1 MVETVMKMP
10 ALAVVGAD
18 HRIVQSTESFRQRYA
33 GAQALCEESPE
44 LEQVLTGQA
53 DTAVISVGDLSV
65 EIEAVTD
72 EAGRRHAMLSLPPEE
87 RSTAA
92 EPPTTALC
100 DAAEESSAIVW
111 VKDLDGRYLYAN
123 PRYLRDLE
131 TTQERLSGNTDG
143 DLPEAETVDGPRRRY
158 AADGFEEPL
167 QLEYTVPAI
176 DHRPALTAFRF
187 ALRDEAGQPIGT
199 CGVAAPVNEA
209 QIARDEAVR
218 LMQLERW
225 NRLDPMDARAELL
238 EQWHVHAA
246 GAGMVGGAEPYVVA
260 PEDESQLAADP
271 EAAPED
277 ESGRQW
283 AERAGQLERELQR
296 AQAQMRDVKAESE
309 QLRTDARAAAEE
321 AERWRGELNEANLAL
336 ERTRADA
343 QAELEQARAEAK
355 AEVKGALAELEQARA
370 EAQAR
375 TQVEAELERV
385 QADAQGELEQVRTEL
400 EQAQMQAEA
409 ELERVQGDAQAELE
423 QVRAEL
429 EQAQVEVQAA
439 HAEAEAARAE
449 LGASRAQVESLRGP
463 STSALRLSEELG
475 RALGLE
481 RERGDE
487 LERALARIRTR
498 LGDFETA
505 LERKPSGQ
513 TSDS

>member
-1 MVETVMKMP
+1 MGGTVMKMP

-44 LEQVLTGQA
+44 LEQVLTGRA

-72 EAGRRHAMLSLPPEE
+72 AAGRRHAMLSLPPEE
-87 RSTAA
+87 RSAVP

-123 PRYLRDLE
+123 PRYLRDLK
-131 TTQERLSGNTDG
+131 TTEERLLGNTDG

-187 ALRDEAGQPIGT
+187 ALRDEVGQPIGT

-238 EQWHVHAA
+238 EQWHVHTA
-246 GAGMVGGAEPYVVA
+246 GTGMLGGDEPYVVD

-271 EAAPED
+271 EEAPER

-283 AERAGQLERELQR
+283 AERADQLERELQQAH
-296 AQAQMRDVKAESE
+296 AQIREVEAESE
-309 QLRTDARAAAEE
+309 QLRTAARAAAEE
-321 AERWRGELNEANLAL
+321 AERWRGELDEANLAL
-336 ERTRADA
+336 ERTRVDA
-343 QAELEQARAEAK
+343 QAELEQAQAEAE
-355 AEVKGALAELEQARA
+355 AQAQ
-370 EAQAR
+370 AQAR
-375 TQVEAELERV
+375 TQADAELERV
-385 QADAQGELEQVRTEL
+385 QAE
-400 EQAQMQAEA
+400 AEA
-409 ELERVQGDAQAELE
+409 ELARA
-423 QVRAEL
+423 RAEL
-429 EQAQVEVQAA
+429 EQAQAEAQAALERSQSELEQAQAEAQAA
-439 HAEAEAARAE
+439 HTEVEAARAE
-449 LGASRAQVESLRGP
+449 LGAARAQVESLRGP

-481 RERGDE
+481 RQRGDE